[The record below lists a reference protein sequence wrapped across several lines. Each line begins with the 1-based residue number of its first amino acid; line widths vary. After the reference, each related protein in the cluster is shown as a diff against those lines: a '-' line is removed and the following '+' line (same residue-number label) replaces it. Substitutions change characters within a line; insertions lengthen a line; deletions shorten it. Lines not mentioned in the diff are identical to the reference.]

1 MALEW
6 EIRLEGL
13 RKNFAA
19 LFVAEIPSRP
29 SSYR

>member
-6 EIRLEGL
+6 GIALEGL

-19 LFVAEIPSRP
+19 LFVAEISEQALLL
-29 SSYR
+29 